1 MKIALSLLRASAA
14 CIGLAIP
21 TMLLAQELTASN
33 VLPSAPVVAATP
45 SLTVVTPRASAPAKT
60 SVWEA
65 KSDRWLDLNTFNYGA
80 RYRSVFDANGAHGF
94 SQGQQ
99 HLIANGKFK
108 FDEKGRYGIG
118 FHLSSGRYFNWS
130 YADFIGG
137 GQHQFINKVEA
148 KMTPYQLYVMNVLP
162 YPAGFYNSGGGA
174 VYLRQAFLAAEPI
187 HGIEFQFGG
196 LAINHGVN
204 TEATSYDDDGYI
216 SGERLTVKRPDK
228 VWLSEVSYTRAYLGD
243 LYTPNFFARGQRLSI
258 SNYWQILGR
267 KDFGKRIAASADYTY
282 SRPEMPAFAPAT
294 FPLKTLREGIF
305 ADVHESKVLDTVR
318 FESYQR
324 INSGLISTGVTFP
337 TGKGYTVTLSRSFKN
352 RLSLEAGIADIDMM
366 YISNLGLNVQALE
379 LGLTVNG
386 DQYGVGKRYFVR
398 PTIPVTKYLSLVGN
412 YNRIFDTNRV
422 VQGEPIDIWNA
433 QYLTAGFVVD
443 VKKLIF
449 HSKKA
454 D

>member
-1 MKIALSLLRASAA
+1 
-14 CIGLAIP
+14 
-21 TMLLAQELTASN
+21 
-33 VLPSAPVVAATP
+33 
-45 SLTVVTPRASAPAKT
+45 
-60 SVWEA
+60 
-65 KSDRWLDLNTFNYGA
+65 
-80 RYRSVFDANGAHGF
+80 
-94 SQGQQ
+94 
-99 HLIANGKFK
+99 
-108 FDEKGRYGIG
+108 
-118 FHLSSGRYFNWS
+118 
-130 YADFIGG
+130 
-137 GQHQFINKVEA
+137 
-148 KMTPYQLYVMNVLP
+148 
-162 YPAGFYNSGGGA
+162 
-174 VYLRQAFLAAEPI
+174 
-187 HGIEFQFGG
+187 
-196 LAINHGVN
+196 
-204 TEATSYDDDGYI
+204 
-216 SGERLTVKRPDK
+216 
-228 VWLSEVSYTRAYLGD
+228 
-243 LYTPNFFARGQRLSI
+243 
-258 SNYWQILGR
+258 
-267 KDFGKRIAASADYTY
+267 
-282 SRPEMPAFAPAT
+282 
-294 FPLKTLREGIF
+294 
-305 ADVHESKVLDTVR
+305 VR

-449 HSKKA
+449 HSKAK